1 MGTNYY
7 EVVYKQGEVGWSGKT
22 YTYYSALDLHLKQK
36 VYAPTYKNPRQE
48 AMVVA
53 VNCPE
58 PDFACKEIT
67 EIMPEEEDDA
77 RT

>member
-1 MGTNYY
+1 MGTKFY
-7 EVVYKQGEVGWSGKT
+7 EVVYKQGENEWGARP
-22 YTYYSALDLHLKQK
+22 YTYKSDLDLRLKQR

-58 PDFACKEIT
+58 PGFSCKEIT
-67 EIMPEEEDDA
+67 EIIPEEGEYA
-77 RT
+77 

>member
-1 MGTNYY
+1 MGTNFY
-7 EVVYKQGEVGWSGKT
+7 EVVYKQGENEWGARP
-22 YTYYSALDLHLKQK
+22 YTYKSDLDLRLKQR

-58 PDFACKEIT
+58 PGFSCKEIT
-67 EIMPEEEDDA
+67 EIIPEEEDDA
-77 RT
+77 